1 MTHGSRALIL
11 ISVNGNSNAL
21 SIIVFN
27 GFSLKREAKAKQRPR
42 RLWPAGALYFYIE
55 FPCFLEWPRKGSG
68 HSPHFPIHSLPV
80 SCGFLPHL
88 RSFHKHVDFF
98 RKTFSSHRAP
108 LPKSKAP
115 AGSTLCM
122 EPAGAFLYGY
132 KQRSSYTIADS
143 RPTLASSRKR
153 GGNRE
158 PVLSVRPTPRLFSAE
173 NLGPA
178 AIISRRTC
186 SRCSRSTS
194 CGAPC
199 RPLRADG
206 KPLCGGMH

>member
-1 MTHGSRALIL
+1 MNHFNKAPPQALAC
-11 ISVNGNSNAL
+11 G
-21 SIIVFN
+21 
-27 GFSLKREAKAKQRPR
+27 
-42 RLWPAGALYFYIE
+42 GAL
-55 FPCFLEWPRKGSG
+55 FLHRISLLLRMAPERIGIL
-68 HSPHFPIHSLPV
+68 PIFQSIPSLFV

-88 RSFHKHVDFF
+88 RSFCKHVDFSGRPF
-98 RKTFSSHRAP
+98 HPYRAP

-206 KPLCGGMH
+206 KPRCGGMH

>member
-1 MTHGSRALIL
+1 MNHFNKAPPQALAC
-11 ISVNGNSNAL
+11 G
-21 SIIVFN
+21 
-27 GFSLKREAKAKQRPR
+27 
-42 RLWPAGALYFYIE
+42 GALFLHRISLLLRMAPE
-55 FPCFLEWPRKGSG
+55 RIGTFSPFSNPFPPCLF
-68 HSPHFPIHSLPV
+68 HAAFFPICAL
-80 SCGFLPHL
+80 FANMW
-88 RSFHKHVDFF
+88 
-98 RKTFSSHRAP
+98 TFSGRPFHPHRTP

>member
-42 RLWPAGALYFYIE
+42 RPKPAGALYFYIK
-55 FPCFLEWPRKGSG
+55 FPCFLEWSQKESG

-88 RSFHKHVDFF
+88 RSFCKHVDFSGRPF
-98 RKTFSSHRAP
+98 HPYRAP

-132 KQRSSYTIADS
+132 NND
-143 RPTLASSRKR
+143 RPTQ
-153 GGNRE
+153 
-158 PVLSVRPTPRLFSAE
+158 
-173 NLGPA
+173 
-178 AIISRRTC
+178 
-186 SRCSRSTS
+186 
-194 CGAPC
+194 
-199 RPLRADG
+199 
-206 KPLCGGMH
+206 